1 MDSLKRGRP
10 QPEALQ
16 SLEKYISASLFYQD
30 EVIKISTRVEAD
42 VDNTK
47 RDVSVIPYALFQ
59 VTKSDRSYHFLALVG
74 S

>member
-16 SLEKYISASLFYQD
+16 SLEKYILASMFFQD

-47 RDVSVIPYALFQ
+47 RDVSFIPETLFQ
-59 VTKSDRSYHFLALVG
+59 FTESDHSYHFFF
-74 S
+74 